1 MAHVATLSPHAAR
14 VLDKILALIPE
25 GESYVKIA
33 NNAAFMPLAVE
44 RDVFDL
50 DDITS
55 LMPDADAF
63 ALSLA
68 HYGTC
73 NGDMMTDPEVV
84 FLCYNKGKGLRYAPA
99 TYQNDYMG
107 LYQRDISTRD
117 GRIVFSQ
124 QAQKELCEFC
134 EMWLKN
140 IEFQQGI

>member
-84 FLCYNKGKGLRYAPA
+84 FLCYNKGKGL
-99 TYQNDYMG
+99 
-107 LYQRDISTRD
+107 
-117 GRIVFSQ
+117 
-124 QAQKELCEFC
+124 
-134 EMWLKN
+134 
-140 IEFQQGI
+140 